1 MPTWACLWGLGEIF
15 TFVYFILLN
24 KWEVFGTVRIL
35 LWISKNIRWC
45 FLFRHKK
52 TFVIH
57 LGIKPVAWEVRCR
70 VLFGSVWQ
78 GQKCG
83 TWWSCSRLERSNWA
97 IHFGRGL
104 GQMRFHLPYWLRL
117 TVMHSVGNDS
127 RQKWCL
133 KSGVSLR
140 LWMLSPKLLAMSVSS
155 ELIPDEYT
163 YCMCLTHLGVCPK

>member
-1 MPTWACLWGLGEIF
+1 M
-15 TFVYFILLN
+15 
-24 KWEVFGTVRIL
+24 
-35 LWISKNIRWC
+35 
-45 FLFRHKK
+45 
-52 TFVIH
+52 IH
-57 LGIKPVAWEVRCR
+57 LRIKPVAWEVICR

-83 TWWSCSRLERSNWA
+83 TWWSCFRLERSNWA

-104 GQMRFHLPYWLRL
+104 RQMRFHLPYWLRL

-140 LWMLSPKLLAMSVSS
+140 LDAQPQTPSNVCLVRVDTRWIYLLYVFNTLRCVSQINFWNPNLPLFTGKLPCMQANSYLDAVTAFCKFSHWLSVHLL
-155 ELIPDEYT
+155 YT
-163 YCMCLTHLGVCPK
+163 T